1 MAKRLGL
8 SLSPAMPLFTELTF
22 EWQHYDP
29 ALCSGGPFDTSRLT
43 APPEGV
49 VRFVEWDEVYG
60 RPGDASSGVTTD
72 GWGRISLDLALRV
85 PKIENGR
92 LMEDNAY
99 AYDPEQQA
107 MQGSAP
113 FAMQGRMWIHG
124 NVAKGVWSVDPFLPD
139 RTVLIGREKQLKVK
153 GEPDCAAAKHGIPSF
168 EVCKGI
174 PCSAGVMSAPLL
186 RPAPLWLPSSAFT
199 CDHAPWCPSARSP
212 MNTKRPIAQVLRTY
226 ERPKVAHTGLYNLPL
241 LDHAVGDANRNEFR
255 RLILGLQAKKKMIAD
270 ELSGRNVRQQRSDLV
285 AKLEEK
291 LRRSGGHN
299 ADTSVAKLLSDGFKV
314 ESEPYLQLQLAKL
327 HEAELTALKKGKLLL
342 PGASGSDEVASPLL
356 VGIVDPTNSLE
367 ASQVAPY
374 VNGTCVPRPAGLDA
388 DAPFEAL
395 AYRDP
400 GMHPGDIRKVQ
411 VAYPPALTQLMA
423 AFEERSRELSRV
435 NAVFFSA
442 KGDPRHSHRSLAD
455 MLAGGDYDGDQYQII
470 LWQELVKL
478 FANES
483 PPYDPDAPLPPLLED
498 PPPKWPPTGSE
509 AAAGARRS
517 GRKGGSA
524 SSVHTGPC
532 AHTGRPQPPPQ
543 CKCDLCRQTKKQQ
556 AAREETKRKAEAE
569 KAQARQAAAAAEKA
583 EAEKAA
589 AAGRS
594 SRGKQQL
601 LLQAAEKERTAAVEA
616 ERAQRERATQRALL
630 SNYLMARF
638 LGSPMVGS
646 SATHHMIFADKY
658 ATSGGVAHPACL
670 HMNHEYSQALDAEG
684 LEELTIHTHR
694 RLPAQLRA
702 LGSEFPA
709 HMKDKYDLRMKRSG
723 ARTVK
728 LVEPKGSLLG
738 ELWQLNCTVP
748 ADALSL
754 KLLDPHLLPEWWAPN
769 ALDDQREREKL
780 EMRGLY
786 DRYARRVGECLSSS
800 VEEGWSD
807 EDWARYDALINDC
820 KQELQGS
827 LTDDELVDETPKW
840 FYARVG
846 ALYQVCYELAQ
857 QRLRASR
864 NAQQQQQQQREQRA
878 AQVQSQADGTA
889 GTASAPSSG
898 VGGSGAGSG
907 SDTREGHP
915 MQSSWAAPIKFP
927 WRIAADHL
935 MEMKMKGLRR
945 ERLMKHKQENSY
957 GPSSY

>member
-1 MAKRLGL
+1 
-8 SLSPAMPLFTELTF
+8 
-22 EWQHYDP
+22 
-29 ALCSGGPFDTSRLT
+29 
-43 APPEGV
+43 
-49 VRFVEWDEVYG
+49 
-60 RPGDASSGVTTD
+60 
-72 GWGRISLDLALRV
+72 
-85 PKIENGR
+85 
-92 LMEDNAY
+92 
-99 AYDPEQQA
+99 
-107 MQGSAP
+107 MQGSALRH
-113 FAMQGRMWIHG
+113 AGRMWIHG

-226 ERPKVAHTGLYNLPL
+226 ERPKVAHTGLCNLPL

-270 ELSGRNVRQQRSDLV
+270 GLSGRNVRQQRSDLV

-517 GRKGGSA
+517 GRKRQRKQCP
-524 SSVHTGPC
+524 HGPC

-543 CKCDLCRQTKKQQ
+543 CKCDLCRQTKSSRPGGDQ
-556 AAREETKRKAEAE
+556 AQGGGRER
-569 KAQARQAAAAAEKA
+569 ARQAAEKA

-594 SRGKQQL
+594 SRGKAAAAV
-601 LLQAAEKERTAAVEA
+601 QAAEKERTAAVEA
-616 ERAQRERATQRALL
+616 ERAQQERATQRALL
-630 SNYLMARF
+630 STTSWHA
-638 LGSPMVGS
+638 S
-646 SATHHMIFADKY
+646 SAR
-658 ATSGGVAHPACL
+658 P
-670 HMNHEYSQALDAEG
+670 
-684 LEELTIHTHR
+684 
-694 RLPAQLRA
+694 
-702 LGSEFPA
+702 
-709 HMKDKYDLRMKRSG
+709 
-723 ARTVK
+723 
-728 LVEPKGSLLG
+728 
-738 ELWQLNCTVP
+738 
-748 ADALSL
+748 
-754 KLLDPHLLPEWWAPN
+754 WWA
-769 ALDDQREREKL
+769 R
-780 EMRGLY
+780 
-786 DRYARRVGECLSSS
+786 ARP
-800 VEEGWSD
+800 
-807 EDWARYDALINDC
+807 
-820 KQELQGS
+820 
-827 LTDDELVDETPKW
+827 TT
-840 FYARVG
+840 
-846 ALYQVCYELAQ
+846 
-857 QRLRASR
+857 
-864 NAQQQQQQQREQRA
+864 
-878 AQVQSQADGTA
+878 
-889 GTASAPSSG
+889 
-898 VGGSGAGSG
+898 
-907 SDTREGHP
+907 
-915 MQSSWAAPIKFP
+915 
-927 WRIAADHL
+927 
-935 MEMKMKGLRR
+935 
-945 ERLMKHKQENSY
+945 
-957 GPSSY
+957 